1 MTDDNSKT
9 SKTTAIIVLAV
20 VALASLGLGLWLSQ
34 HLHNSAHETT
44 EAGPAMRQ
52 GVPQNVDNTVATVLP
67 HGKPLA
73 PFQLTDS
80 NGKAFDLARLRG
92 KWSFLFF
99 GYTNCPDVCPLTLS
113 ILNGV
118 YRKLEKTPAE
128 VKNTQVVFISVDPDR
143 DSIRRLKRYVHFFN
157 PHFLGATGKAKQIA
171 NIAGQVGAHY
181 GFRNNPKSKAGYTVT
196 HSAEI
201 ILVDPQVRERAVFPP
216 PHKIDA
222 ITSAFRKIRHYYEGS

>member
-1 MTDDNSKT
+1 MTHNNSKT
-9 SKTTAIIVLAV
+9 SKTTAIIVLAI
-20 VALASLGLGLWLSQ
+20 VALVSLGFGLWLSQ
-34 HLHNSAHETT
+34 RLQNGTT
-44 EAGPAMRQ
+44 GSAGPAMRQ
-52 GVPQNVDNTVATVLP
+52 GVPQNLDATVLP

-73 PFQLTDS
+73 PFDLTDS
-80 NGKAFDLARLRG
+80 NGKPFNLARLRG

-118 YRKLEKTPAE
+118 YRKLEETPLDL
-128 VKNTQVVFISVDPDR
+128 KNTQVVFISVDPDR
-143 DSIRRLKRYVHFFN
+143 DSVARLKQYVHFFN
-157 PHFLGATGKAKQIA
+157 PHFIGATGKADQIA
-171 NIAGQVGAHY
+171 NIAKQVGAHY
-181 GFRNNPKSKAGYTVT
+181 GFRNDPKSKAGYTVT

-201 ILVDPQVRERAVFPP
+201 VLIDPQARERAVFSP